1 MLSTK
6 EPQEQPTHA
15 GVSLE
20 TGDNHVRWTL
30 SAPSSDPQQ
39 KEPSRAVG
47 LALTVIGICALGM
60 GVFFYGA
67 FFGFNGVSLAILA
80 SGLPLGLFLLFF
92 VKARLW
98 GNTSPHQEW
107 FVHSEALEHTYVS
120 GWGQWKRMVYEKEN
134 IKRLAFFPDHFLI
147 ELHEA
152 QGGFSTRIMRS
163 PVLLSQETLQTLV
176 SALREQGIKAV
187 C

>member
-1 MLSTK
+1 MLTIEERQK
-6 EPQEQPTHA
+6 QHA
-15 GVSLE
+15 HEGVSLDMGE
-20 TGDNHVRWTL
+20 NHVKWSL
-30 SAPSSDPQQ
+30 SAASPNTQRVKPPS
-39 KEPSRAVG
+39 VVI
-47 LALTVIGICALGM
+47 LALTVIVVCVLGT

-92 VKARLW
+92 VKTRLW

-107 FVHSEALEHTYVS
+107 LVHSEALEHTYVS
-120 GWGQWKRMVYEKEN
+120 WWGQQKRAVYAKEN
-134 IKRLAFFPDHFLI
+134 IKRLSFFPDHFLI

-152 QGGFSTRIMRS
+152 QGGFSTHVMRS
-163 PVLLSQETLQTLV
+163 PVLLSQETLHSLV
-176 SALREQGIKAV
+176 SALKEQGIKAV